1 MNTMRVT
8 CPDCGGGHYSSTCTN
23 RPRKAV
29 TVR

>member
-1 MNTMRVT
+1 MSTMRVT

-29 TVR
+29 AAR